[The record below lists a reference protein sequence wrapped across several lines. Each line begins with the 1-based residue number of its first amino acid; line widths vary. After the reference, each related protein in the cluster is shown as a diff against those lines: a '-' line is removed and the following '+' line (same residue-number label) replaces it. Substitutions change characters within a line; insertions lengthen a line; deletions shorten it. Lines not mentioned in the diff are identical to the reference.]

1 MKIIMKTRKQ
11 LIELFKALTE
21 GSTIGNA
28 KFKYGSLKNIRIINS
43 EIETLKEIEKSN
55 EGILKEYNT
64 NYNNLLTKYGKSL
77 PDGSI
82 SVNKN
87 DENYDLVVE
96 KIKSLREEYKD
107 DWDTYND
114 KQKEYLELLDEDCDF
129 DFNVFEISID
139 NVPDEFNYMKVLMD
153 FDIIK

>member
-1 MKIIMKTRKQ
+1 MKTRKQ